1 MRGATLNDLRAD
13 MLFMRSEGM
22 SNGEIAEAL
31 DCSVGS
37 VINVAGK
44 SPIRR
49 TTPVGY
55 YNGRYRI
62 ERCDG
67 AARAVPTDTQKPVEE
82 PRIMPEEPPKPV
94 QNELTEVWVMFPGG
108 DVKWVFKQAYY
119 VFDDGHY
126 IVFRMQDHAE
136 VGRFNSR
143 SVIGVIARESK

>member
-1 MRGATLNDLRAD
+1 MRGATLKDLRAD
-13 MLFMRSEGM
+13 MLMMREEGM

-31 DCSVGS
+31 DCHISS
-37 VINVAGK
+37 VINAVGK
-44 SPIRR
+44 NRIRR

-55 YNGRYRI
+55 YNGRYHI

-67 AARAVPTDTQKPVEE
+67 AVRAVPTD
-82 PRIMPEEPPKPV
+82 PPKPA

-108 DVKWVFKQAYY
+108 DTKWVFKQAYY

-126 IVFRMQDHAE
+126 IVHRMQDHEE

-143 SVIGVIARESK
+143 SVIGVIACEGK